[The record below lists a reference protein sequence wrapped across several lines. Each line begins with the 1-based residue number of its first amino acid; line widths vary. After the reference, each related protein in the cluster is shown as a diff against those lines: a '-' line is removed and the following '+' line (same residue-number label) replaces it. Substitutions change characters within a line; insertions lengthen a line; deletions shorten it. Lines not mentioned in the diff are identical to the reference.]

1 MSFNLYI
8 QATVAQVFFFK
19 LNLKD
24 RTIRVRMV
32 KSTLN
37 NSFAFLMVSYFI
49 ANYLLTIESGGL
61 FCGLQPRPMVLMWLK
76 RLCDKLTMNSLY
88 QYLDH
93 NYVDINTYMFI
104 LSHETIFLFN
114 TATWQQGIN
123 IFFLSWTFFIENRR
137 NFRSLFY

>member
-1 MSFNLYI
+1 MPFKPLYSSHCCPG
-8 QATVAQVFFFK
+8 VFLK

-49 ANYLLTIESGGL
+49 TNYLLTIESGGL

-76 RLCDKLTMNSLY
+76 RFCDKLTMNSHY
-88 QYLDH
+88 QYLD
-93 NYVDINTYMFI
+93 NNNVDINTYMFI
-104 LSHETIFLFN
+104 LSYETIFLFN

-123 IFFLSWTFFIENRR
+123 IFFFILDI
-137 NFRSLFY
+137 FHWKS